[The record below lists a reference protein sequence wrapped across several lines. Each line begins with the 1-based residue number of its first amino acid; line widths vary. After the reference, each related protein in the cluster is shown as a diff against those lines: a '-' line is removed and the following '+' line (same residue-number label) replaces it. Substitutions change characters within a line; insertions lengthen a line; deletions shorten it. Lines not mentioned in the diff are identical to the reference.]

1 MVKRKKGRSKP
12 VVPTKPHKFTKRVGL
27 LDVVF
32 QKEKKFL
39 YFVAFSLIMAG
50 VVYPYSSIAMWVGFA
65 FAGYSAIANDSIQ
78 TIGTFI
84 GSNEDKKWYW
94 QWLFMGLIF
103 VFTVT
108 YSWVIFDGDVSYQR
122 LATPGLDKTPTS
134 FVYLQIASPVILLL
148 LTRFRIPVSTTFM
161 LLSVFTATSG
171 TILSMI
177 NKSMAGYIVA
187 FLSALVIYLVLT
199 KVIKRFIKGEAHAAW
214 VVAQWGISGFLW
226 YIWLAQDL
234 ANIAVYLPRQ
244 LNLYEFLAFT
254 LFIFLGLGFL
264 FYKKGDRIQNIIN
277 EKSEVRD
284 VRSATIIDLVYA
296 LILFYFKELNNVPMS
311 TTWVFIGLLAG
322 RELGMR
328 VRAQDANDKF
338 TKTFRLIGQD
348 ILSVTLGL
356 IISVILAVAINP
368 VIQEEIKNFL
378 FK

>member
-1 MVKRKKGRSKP
+1 MAKKRKAPKHVLP
-12 VVPTKPHKFTKRVGL
+12 AQPHKFTKRFGL
-27 LDVVF
+27 FDAVV

-39 YFVAFSLIMAG
+39 YFIAFSLIAAG
-50 VVYPYSSIAMWVGFA
+50 ALYPYPSIAMWVGFA

-103 VFTVT
+103 VATVT
-108 YSWVIFDGDVSYQR
+108 YSWVAFDGDVSYQR
-122 LATPGLDKTPTS
+122 LATPGLEVAPTS
-134 FVYLQIASPVILLL
+134 FVYLQLASPIILLL

-161 LLSVFTATSG
+161 LLSVFTATSA
-171 TILSMI
+171 TIVSML
-177 NKSMAGYIVA
+177 NKSIAGYIAA
-187 FLSALVIYLVLT
+187 FFTALIIYVTLS
-199 KVIKRFIKGEAHAAW
+199 KVIKRFVKGEAHVFW
-214 VVAQWGISGFLW
+214 VWAQWLISGFLW

-244 LNLYEFLAFT
+244 LNVYEFLAFT

-264 FYKKGDRIQNIIN
+264 FYMKGDKIQNIIN

-296 LILFYFKELNNVPMS
+296 IILFVFKEVNNVPMS

-328 VRAQDANDKF
+328 LRAQDSSVKF
-338 TKTFRLIGQD
+338 AKTFTLIGKD
-348 ILSVTLGL
+348 ILSVTIGL
-356 IISVILAVAINP
+356 IVSMILTIAINP
-368 VIQEEIKNFL
+368 VIQKEIYDFFFN
-378 FK
+378 

>member
-1 MVKRKKGRSKP
+1 MAKKKKGPKQVLP
-12 VVPTKPHKFTKRVGL
+12 AQPHKFTKRFSL
-27 LDVVF
+27 LDVVV

-39 YFVAFSLIMAG
+39 YFIAFSLIAAG
-50 VVYPYSSIAMWVGFA
+50 ALYPYPSIAMWVGFA

-103 VFTVT
+103 VATVT
-108 YSWVIFDGDVSYQR
+108 YSWVVFNGDVSYQR
-122 LATPGLDKTPTS
+122 LATPGLEKAPTN
-134 FVYLQIASPVILLL
+134 FVYLQLAAPIILLL

-171 TILSMI
+171 TILSML
-177 NKSMAGYIVA
+177 NKSIAGYIVA
-187 FLSALVIYLVLT
+187 FLSALIIYLTLT
-199 KVIKRFIKGEAHAAW
+199 KIIKRFIKGEAHTFW
-214 VVAQWGISGFLW
+214 VWAQWIISGFLW

-244 LNLYEFLAFT
+244 LNVYEFLAFT

-264 FYKKGDRIQNIIN
+264 FFMKGDKIQNIIN

-296 LILFYFKELNNVPMS
+296 LILYVFKEVNNVPMS

-328 VRAQDANDKF
+328 LRAQDSSVKIA
-338 TKTFRLIGQD
+338 KTLNLIGKD
-348 ILSVTLGL
+348 ILSVTIGL
-356 IISVILAVAINP
+356 IISMILAISINP
-368 VIQEEIKNFL
+368 AIQEEIYNF
-378 FK
+378 FFN

>member
-1 MVKRKKGRSKP
+1 MV
-12 VVPTKPHKFTKRVGL
+12 
-27 LDVVF
+27 DVVF

-39 YFVAFSLIMAG
+39 YFIAFSLIAAG
-50 VVYPYSSIAMWVGFA
+50 ALYPYPSIAMWVGFA

-103 VFTVT
+103 VFTIT
-108 YSWVIFDGDVSYQR
+108 YSWVVFDGDVSYQR
-122 LATPGLDKTPTS
+122 LATPGLETAPTS
-134 FVYLQIASPVILLL
+134 FVYLQLASPIILLL

-177 NKSMAGYIVA
+177 NKSIAGYFVA
-187 FLSALVIYLVLT
+187 FFSALVIYLVLT
-199 KVIKRFIKGEAHAAW
+199 KVIKRFIKGKAHISW
-214 VVAQWGISGFLW
+214 TVAQWVISGFLW
-226 YIWLAQDL
+226 YTWLAQDL

-244 LNLYEFLAFT
+244 LNVYEFLTFT

-264 FYKKGDRIQNIIN
+264 FYKKGDKIQNIIN

-296 LILFYFKELNNVPMS
+296 IILYLFKEVNNIPMS
-311 TTWVFIGLLAG
+311 TTWVFVGLLAG

-328 VRAQDANDKF
+328 LRAQDSPVKF
-338 TKTFRLIGQD
+338 AKTFNLIGKD
-348 ILSVTLGL
+348 ILSVAIGL
-356 IISVILAVAINP
+356 TISIILAVAINP
-368 VIQEEIKNFL
+368 VIQEELYNF
-378 FK
+378 FFE

>member
-1 MVKRKKGRSKP
+1 MPKAKKHSKH
-12 VVPTKPHKFTKRVGL
+12 VLEAHPHKFTKRYNL
-27 LDVVF
+27 FDVVL

-39 YFVAFSLIMAG
+39 YFIAVSLILAG
-50 VVYPYSSIAMWVGFA
+50 AVYPYPSIAMWVGFA

-103 VFTVT
+103 VATVSYSWYAFNGDVT
-108 YSWVIFDGDVSYQR
+108 YER
-122 LATPGLDKTPTS
+122 LATKGLEKTPTS
-134 FVYLQIASPVILLL
+134 FVYLQLASPIILLL

-171 TILSMI
+171 TIISMV
-177 NKSMAGYIVA
+177 NKSLLGYFAA
-187 FLSALVIYLVLT
+187 FFAALVIYLLLT
-199 KVIKRFIKGEAHAAW
+199 KIIKRFIKGEAHVFW
-214 VVAQWGISGFLW
+214 TVAQWVISGFLW

-234 ANIAVYLPRQ
+234 ANIAVYLPRKMDV
-244 LNLYEFLAFT
+244 YEFLAFT
-254 LFIFLGLGFL
+254 GFIFLGLGFL
-264 FYKKGDRIQNIIN
+264 FYKKGDKIQNVIN

-296 LILFYFKELNNVPMS
+296 LILYYFKEVNNIPMS
-311 TTWVFIGLLAG
+311 TTWVFVGLLAG

-328 VRAQDANDKF
+328 LRAHDSTEKF
-338 TKTFRLIGQD
+338 AKTFNLIFKD
-348 ILSVTLGL
+348 IISVTIGL
-356 IISVILAVAINP
+356 IISIILAVAINP
-368 VIQEEIKNFL
+368 VIQEEIMNFL